1 MTNLKRFFTVLG
13 LTILSWAILILAIY
27 GAVRIAE
34 RIWG

>member
-13 LTILSWAILILAIY
+13 LTLASWVILILAIY